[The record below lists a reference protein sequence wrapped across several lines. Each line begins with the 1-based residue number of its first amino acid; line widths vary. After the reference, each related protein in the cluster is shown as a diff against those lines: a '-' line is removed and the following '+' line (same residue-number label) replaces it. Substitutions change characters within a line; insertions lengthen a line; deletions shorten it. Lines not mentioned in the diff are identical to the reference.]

1 MSRYKRN
8 WMAIKLKM
16 VDGCKRTKRRTLE
29 FDRRPFQLP
38 SSYARINILDR
49 REEREKER
57 EREKKCQYI
66 QFGWHSLFFIRLTF
80 NGDAIGLYVFF
91 ILFFCSYIFGGLA
104 VLFASW
110 LDLLDRWRGWG
121 RSFTSHGSIAN
132 WVAVDF
138 ISPDLRSKWANSSG
152 PSTSV
157 LSPIG
162 TDQQRK
168 GSTWKRNDQ
177 EMDQETKKR
186 PLIER
191 EATLSLFFLS
201 QSSDYTV
208 GNQSQAL

>member
-1 MSRYKRN
+1 MKR
-8 WMAIKLKM
+8 
-16 VDGCKRTKRRTLE
+16 
-29 FDRRPFQLP
+29 
-38 SSYARINILDR
+38 
-49 REEREKER
+49 ERKKEKER
-57 EREKKCQYI
+57 KSVNIYSSAGTL
-66 QFGWHSLFFIRLTF
+66 FFFIRLTF

-91 ILFFCSYIFGGLA
+91 ILFFCSYMFGGLA

-152 PSTSV
+152 PSTIV
-157 LSPIG
+157 LSSIG

-177 EMDQETKKR
+177 EMNQETKKR

-201 QSSDYTV
+201 LYH
-208 GNQSQAL
+208 QAIL